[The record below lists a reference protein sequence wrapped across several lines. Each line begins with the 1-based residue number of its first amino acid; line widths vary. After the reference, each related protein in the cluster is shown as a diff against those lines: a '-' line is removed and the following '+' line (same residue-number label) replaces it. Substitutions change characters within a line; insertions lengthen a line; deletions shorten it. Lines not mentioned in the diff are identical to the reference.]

1 MRSFHPKLSDQR
13 PLEVLLHHWPAVIRY
28 ADEGWARGFA
38 LSIQRARK
46 RPGWVPTSRQ
56 MAVMQQMV
64 AEFFIQ
70 TDGGDEE
77 VVEREKN

>member
-1 MRSFHPKLSDQR
+1 MTDQR
-13 PLEVLLHHWPAVIRY
+13 PIEVLLHHWPAVIRD

-46 RPGWVPTSRQ
+46 RPGWIPTGRQ

-64 AEFFIQ
+64 AELFIQ
-70 TDGGDEE
+70 TDSGDEE
-77 VVEREKN
+77 VIEGGKN